1 MYKIGVIGTG
11 IIGHTHLRTISQ
23 SDECEIA
30 AVVDVNPE
38 KAESAAKEYGVPFY
52 TDYKEIKESIDAVI
66 INLPHFLHC
75 EVSCYFLGKG
85 IHVLCEKPMA
95 TSVSECV
102 KMKEAADK
110 NGAKLAIGHVQRFFG
125 ANEVLRNMYK
135 EEKFGKLAMINER
148 RNTNYFS
155 ESRPRWFLDKK
166 LAGGGIMMNYGAHG
180 LDKLFTLMGDTKITS
195 LHANCGNL
203 LDGYDVE
210 GHAQVYLEFENGISS
225 VMTYSAYSD
234 FEVNETT
241 YYFRDGAVRVYN
253 SNNIEI
259 ATNGKFEPYEFTEE
273 YPPFVKQL
281 HQFVRYIEG
290 KESTIPT
297 PEFGTRVIETIK
309 KVYGEN

>member
-11 IIGHTHLRTISQ
+11 IIGHTHLRTLAQ
-23 SDECEIA
+23 SDECETA
-30 AVVDVNPE
+30 AVVDINAE
-38 KAESAAKEYGVPFY
+38 KAEEAAREYGVPFY
-52 TDYKEIKESIDAVI
+52 TDYRDIKESLDAVI

-75 EVSCYFLGKG
+75 EVSCYFLERG

-102 KMKEAADK
+102 KMKGTADK

-180 LDKLFTLMGDTKITS
+180 LDKLFSLMGDCKIAS
-195 LHANCGNL
+195 FCANCGNL

-210 GHAQVYLEFENGISS
+210 GHAQVFIKFENGVSS

-234 FEVNETT
+234 FEINETV
-241 YYFRDGAVRVYN
+241 YHFRDGAVKIYN
-253 SNNIEI
+253 SNYIEI
-259 ATNGKFEPYEFTEE
+259 AVNGKFEPYEFKEE
-273 YPPFVKQL
+273 MPPFEKQL
-281 HQFVRYIEG
+281 HQFIRYIKG
-290 KESTIPT
+290 RESTIPT
-297 PEFGTRVIETIK
+297 PEFATRIIETIK
-309 KVYGEN
+309 KVYGES

>member
-1 MYKIGVIGTG
+1 
-11 IIGHTHLRTISQ
+11 
-23 SDECEIA
+23 
-30 AVVDVNPE
+30 
-38 KAESAAKEYGVPFY
+38 
-52 TDYKEIKESIDAVI
+52 
-66 INLPHFLHC
+66 
-75 EVSCYFLGKG
+75 
-85 IHVLCEKPMA
+85 MA

-102 KMKEAADK
+102 KMKETADK

-259 ATNGKFEPYEFTEE
+259 ATKGKFEPYEFTEE